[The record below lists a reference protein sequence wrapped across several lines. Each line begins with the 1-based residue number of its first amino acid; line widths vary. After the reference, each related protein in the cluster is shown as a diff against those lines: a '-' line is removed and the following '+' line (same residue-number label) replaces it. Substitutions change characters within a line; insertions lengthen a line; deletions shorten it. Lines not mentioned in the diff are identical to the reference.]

1 MKDIL
6 FILDKNSE
14 LTLQAQLREQVT
26 SAIMRGHLGPG
37 DPLPSSRRL
46 AQRLSIGRGTVML
59 AYQAMAEDGILDSSE
74 RKKFIVANDLA
85 ASNFRLPSTQIRE
98 NTDNTSSQVEW
109 QHRFK
114 RDISGQRYQKKLA
127 NWQSLPYPFIY
138 GQVDPNLFPVNAW
151 RACSRE
157 ALARLSIQEWGPDN
171 VNKDDPFL
179 IDQIRTKVLLRR
191 GVWVERDEIL
201 VTLGAQNALWLL
213 AALLVNDDTT
223 VGLEDPGYAD
233 ARNAFQT
240 RTSRIKPLAV
250 DEGGLIVDEQLDDCD
265 YVYVTPSHHAPTTST
280 LSLERRKALLEKA
293 EQHDFVVIEDDYEG
307 EMNYVG
313 EPTPAL
319 KSIDQSGR
327 VVYVGSFSKVLAPG
341 LRLGYL
347 VGSKEL
353 ILAARDMRRLILRH
367 PPANNQRCA
376 ALFLANGHYDAFVNK
391 LHKVYHQRWHL
402 LAEALDR
409 YLPSYY
415 RAPSFGGTS
424 FWLSGPKELDSVLLA
439 EKALEKGIFL
449 EPGDVHFMQEPT
461 PRNHFRLG
469 FSSIADEKIEP
480 GVKILADLINE
491 QVK

>member
-1 MKDIL
+1 
-6 FILDKNSE
+6 
-14 LTLQAQLREQVT
+14 
-26 SAIMRGHLGPG
+26 
-37 DPLPSSRRL
+37 
-46 AQRLSIGRGTVML
+46 ML

-74 RKKFIVANDLA
+74 RKKFIVARDLA
-85 ASNFRLPSTQIRE
+85 ASNFRLPTSKSTE
-98 NTDNTSSQVEW
+98 GTLPPPSQVQW
-109 QHRFK
+109 DQRFK
-114 RDISGQRYQKKLA
+114 RDISKQRYQKKSS

-138 GQVDPNLFPVNAW
+138 GQVDPTLFPVNAW

-213 AALLVNDDTT
+213 TALLVGQDTV

-233 ARNAFQT
+233 ARNAFAT
-240 RTSRIKPLAV
+240 RTDNVKPLAV
-250 DEGGLIVDEQLDDCD
+250 DNGGMIIDSHLHDCD

-280 LSLERRKALLEKA
+280 LPLERRKALLEKA
-293 EQHDFVVIEDDYEG
+293 EQQDFIIIEDDYEG

-327 VVYVGSFSKVLAPG
+327 VIYVGSFSKVLAPG

-353 ILAARDMRRLILRH
+353 IAAARDMRRLILRH

-409 YLPSYY
+409 YLPEYY

-424 FWLSGPKELDSVLLA
+424 FWLTGPEELDTVVLA
-439 EKALEKGIFL
+439 EKALEKGIVL
-449 EPGDVHFMQEPT
+449 EPGDVHFMQEPA

-480 GVKILADLINE
+480 GVKILAELIEE
-491 QVK
+491 QVNQTG